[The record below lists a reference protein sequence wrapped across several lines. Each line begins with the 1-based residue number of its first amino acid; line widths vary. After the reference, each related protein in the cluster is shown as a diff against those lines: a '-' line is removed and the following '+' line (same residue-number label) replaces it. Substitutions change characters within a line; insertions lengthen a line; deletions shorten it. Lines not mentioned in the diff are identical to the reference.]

1 MTAFLKEWIKD
12 ALYII
17 ACIPLVLAAFPVP
30 LLFPVLLIWQAIEQP
45 EETML
50 AVIYFIWLI
59 ISLIYIYCYDRK
71 REG

>member
-1 MTAFLKEWIKD
+1 MIDCLKTRIKD

-50 AVIYFIWLI
+50 AVIYFVWLVV
-59 ISLIYIYCYDRK
+59 SLIYIYYYDRK
-71 REG
+71 RES